1 MHHRTA
7 RLPST
12 LDAASTAS
20 DILLEVAD
28 GWDIPEGI
36 LEKMLLAVQEA
47 VANAAEHGN
56 ALGSENEILL
66 TYALGDGEVAALV
79 EDSGRGIRIEDIERA
94 ELPDDPL
101 DTSGRGL
108 YIIREL
114 AERIWL
120 EADGRRLGMAWRLDA
135 ST

>member
-1 MHHRTA
+1 VLHRTA

-20 DILLEVAD
+20 DLLLEVA
-28 GWDIPEGI
+28 GAWDIPEAI

-56 ALGSENEILL
+56 ALATDAEVVL
-66 TYALGDGEVAALV
+66 TYALRDGEVAALV
-79 EDSGRGIRIEDIERA
+79 EDSGSGMQLSDIEGA
-94 ELPDDPL
+94 TLPDDPL

-114 AERIWL
+114 AERVWL
-120 EADGRRLGMAWRLDA
+120 EAGGRRLGMAWRVDA
-135 ST
+135 AT